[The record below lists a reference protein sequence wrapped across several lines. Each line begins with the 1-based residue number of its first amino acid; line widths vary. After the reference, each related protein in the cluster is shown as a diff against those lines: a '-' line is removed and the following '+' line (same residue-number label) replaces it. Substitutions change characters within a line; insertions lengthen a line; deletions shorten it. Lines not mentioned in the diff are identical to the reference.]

1 MLICFFVI
9 CVSSLVRSLFTFY
22 VYFKTE
28 LFVFLLLSFKS
39 SLTILDIR
47 PLLGM
52 CFVKIFYLSVACL
65 FILLTLSFVEQQFFI
80 FMKSKLFLSWIIGS
94 CFWSYNEKPIAK
106 PKATYI
112 FSCVHFSLWFTW
124 VNFCIKGEQCLF
136 FLIWLFSCPSTIC

>member
-65 FILLTLSFVEQQFFI
+65 FILLTVFFFFI
-80 FMKSKLFLSWIIGS
+80 NSVFLRTEVLNFSKVQFILL
-94 CFWSYNEKPIAK
+94 
-106 PKATYI
+106 
-112 FSCVHFSLWFTW
+112 
-124 VNFCIKGEQCLF
+124 
-136 FLIWLFSCPSTIC
+136 